1 MSFSSGL
8 KSAVS
13 GGIKAL
19 GDLRVG
25 LTLTIQGD
33 QTYNTATGAVTGGG
47 STATV
52 YGCWGTIHTNE
63 FAGLSA
69 QSVDRTKI
77 QFGDRKFLLEGLAGS
92 VPTAGDKLSDGSSTW
107 QVLEVTSDPA
117 SALFVCYV
125 REV

>member
-8 KSAVS
+8 QSAVS
-13 GGIKAL
+13 GGIKGL
-19 GDLRVG
+19 GNLRVS

-33 QTYNTATGAVTGGG
+33 QTYNTTTGAVTGGA

-52 YGCWGTIHTNE
+52 YGCWATIRTDE

-69 QSVDRTKI
+69 QSVDRAKI
-77 QFGDRKFLLEGLAGS
+77 QFGDRKFLLEGLAGH
-92 VPTAGDKLSDGSSTW
+92 VPTAGDKLSDGTLTW
-107 QVLEVTSDPA
+107 QVLMVTSDPA